1 MTTFPPVP
9 GLDGLITLS
18 RREGVD
24 IRPTLLRV
32 LTDLYVQAP
41 SHTADEE
48 QQFIALT
55 SRLIDEVD
63 DATRTAVRA
72 RLSVYPRTPL
82 AIMDKLTAAP
92 RMPPAAPW
100 TIPQATHDEAGSVQ
114 EAPTLSM
121 QPHEAS
127 ELNEMFFRA
136 GASERL
142 QILRSL
148 DEAPLKAAPRIDA
161 RHAARAVEALE
172 QMALEADLIGFT
184 AALAEVLILPARM
197 AQRIVE
203 DQGGEPLACAMKAI
217 DMPGEAFQRVLLFLD
232 PELGASVTRVYTL
245 ARLYDS
251 LSERMSLV
259 MLAAWRS
266 TSLAG
271 RAKHRPMLYDDERQR
286 ARTTAAQ
293 PRSTVQPASA
303 PLSSRKPTRG

>member
-32 LTDLYVQAP
+32 LTDLYVQTP
-41 SHTADEE
+41 SHTPDEE
-48 QQFIALT
+48 QQFVALT

-63 DATRTAVRA
+63 DATRATVHA
-72 RLSVYPRTPL
+72 RLSVYPQTPR
-82 AIMDKLTAAP
+82 AIMDKLTAP
-92 RMPPAAPW
+92 SPAAPAW
-100 TIPQATHDEAGSVQ
+100 TIPQARRDETGDRDEPPAL
-114 EAPTLSM
+114 AM

-136 GASERL
+136 TAGERL

-148 DEAPLKAAPRIDA
+148 EEAPLKAAPRVDA
-161 RHAARAVEALE
+161 RRAARAVTALE
-172 QMALEADLIGFT
+172 RMALEADLIGFT
-184 AALAEVLILPARM
+184 AELAETLILPRRLT
-197 AQRIVE
+197 QRIVE
-203 DQGGEPLACAMKAI
+203 DQGGEPLACALKTIA
-217 DMPGEAFQRVLLFLD
+217 MPGEAFQRVLLFLD

-251 LSERMSLV
+251 LSERMGLV
-259 MLAAWRS
+259 MLAAWRG

-286 ARTTAAQ
+286 ARTAPAQ
-293 PRSTVQPASA
+293 PRSTIEPASA
-303 PLSSRKPTRG
+303 PLPSRQPTRG